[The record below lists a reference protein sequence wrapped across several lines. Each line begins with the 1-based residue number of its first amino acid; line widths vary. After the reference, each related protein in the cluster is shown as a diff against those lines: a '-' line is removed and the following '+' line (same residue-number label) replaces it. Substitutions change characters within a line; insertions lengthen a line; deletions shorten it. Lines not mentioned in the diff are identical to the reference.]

1 MPARKRHQPGKY
13 KPKPELLPNFSGVK
27 PLTLFQ
33 DTNGLWGAKD
43 GDGNIEIAPIY
54 QRAEHAV
61 FLRRLFFD
69 VEQGIGA
76 RTGNLFRR
84 DAVCFVVSQLLLPS
98 AVGP

>member
-54 QRAEHAV
+54 QRAEQTES
-61 FLRRLFFD
+61 D
-69 VEQGIGA
+69 NQQGIVRLVA
-76 RTGNLFRR
+76 RDHVIAVSPDDWDLLAFFSR
-84 DAVCFVVSQLLLPS
+84 D
-98 AVGP
+98 